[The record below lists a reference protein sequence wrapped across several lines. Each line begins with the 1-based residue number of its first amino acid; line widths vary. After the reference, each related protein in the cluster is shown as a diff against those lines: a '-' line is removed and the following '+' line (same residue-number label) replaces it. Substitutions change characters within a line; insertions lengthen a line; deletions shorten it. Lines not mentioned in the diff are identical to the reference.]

1 MPHENELLDSR
12 QCRAD
17 RRAGALP
24 AHGDLPGRGA
34 DAAARDQSPGDGGAR
49 SAREVGRTFL
59 AHADG
64 ETIQITSVTRD
75 FVQWI
80 NPITGSHGR
89 MLKAYFLNFFTHI
102 SSPN

>member
-24 AHGDLPGRGA
+24 AHGNLPGRGA
-34 DAAARDQSPGDGGAR
+34 DAAPPRHQSPGDGGAG
-49 SAREVGRTFL
+49 SALEVGSTFL
-59 AHADG
+59 AYSDG

-75 FVQWI
+75 FVHWI

-89 MLKAYFLNFFTHI
+89 MLKAYFLNFFT
-102 SSPN
+102 PFQ

>member
-34 DAAARDQSPGDGGAR
+34 DAAAQRHQSPGDGGAR
-49 SAREVGRTFL
+49 SALEVGRTFL
-59 AHADG
+59 AYSDG
-64 ETIQITSVTRD
+64 EKIQLTKVTRD
-75 FVQWI
+75 FVHWI

-89 MLKAYFLNFFTHI
+89 MLSAYFLNFFT
-102 SSPN
+102 PFQ